1 MLFSLFQKPGM
12 SVVVSIGSRV
22 RKLSHDDKD
31 AKLIA
36 ASSKLYIFVLIIFLF
51 ILLSFKVKILI
62 ACRRR
67 WFSKAD
73 SFFRTTMYCLSLLL
87 YSPSIRGRAADAGCR
102 TRTGFLRLHK
112 VVPVRNVSSS
122 SILWGGCTR
131 W

>member
-62 ACRRR
+62 TCRRR

-73 SFFRTTMYCLSLLL
+73 SFLRTTMYCLSLLL
-87 YSPSIRGRAADAGCR
+87 YSPSIRGRAAEIGRASCR
-102 TRTGFLRLHK
+102 ER
-112 VVPVRNVSSS
+112 V
-122 SILWGGCTR
+122 
-131 W
+131 